1 MEARP
6 ISHDPAM
13 DQARFSRKNFGT
25 MTETLLTY
33 DGMVLEIFG
42 PTQVFGTTHLN
53 LRFHRDL
60 MTITIDQP
68 DRKGSRKVVINS
80 GGTGPCQFV
89 FEHGDQAV
97 IDFLERVRAALP
109 SP

>member
-1 MEARP
+1 
-6 ISHDPAM
+6 M
-13 DQARFSRKNFGT
+13 DQVRFSRKSFGT
-25 MTETLLTY
+25 TSETLLTF
-33 DGMVLEIFG
+33 DGVVLEIFG
-42 PTQVFGTTHLN
+42 LSQVFGVNHLN